1 MEVDT
6 SAFSRPPLQTI
17 FQQNHF
23 VPQILILRIVW
34 IQPDKDIGEKGGQ
47 TESDKRRA
55 HGESQT
61 RITKVKMTRRRDF
74 KTFLT
79 WQHNALQT
87 NCISYADFVLLQS
100 HLTSAAS
107 QSTAKFILTVT

>member
-1 MEVDT
+1 MLIPMEFDT

-47 TESDKRRA
+47 AESDKRRA
-55 HGESQT
+55 
-61 RITKVKMTRRRDF
+61 RRE
-74 KTFLT
+74 
-79 WQHNALQT
+79 LQR
-87 NCISYADFVLLQS
+87 
-100 HLTSAAS
+100 
-107 QSTAKFILTVT
+107 

>member
-1 MEVDT
+1 MEFDT

-23 VPQILILRIVW
+23 VPQILILRMVW

-61 RITKVKMTRRRDF
+61 RITKVKMTRRRDPIKISKLF
-74 KTFLT
+74 SLGSTMHCKQIAFLM
-79 WQHNALQT
+79 QILFY
-87 NCISYADFVLLQS
+87 SD
-100 HLTSAAS
+100 LT
-107 QSTAKFILTVT
+107 